1 MKYNKILAV
10 GVAGALV
17 MSTGGQVL
25 GLNNASAKEQVE
37 KQQDVKK
44 DNTKNTSEVKT
55 NKKEEN
61 KKEKEEAIKKIAQLA
76 NLSKK
81 EKEEYTKKIQEA
93 NDNSIIENTLKEATE
108 KSAQAEKLILEFKT
122 EIENAKKIKDNG
134 KKFPGAYKLLQDDIG
149 YAEKALEKNQKIE
162 GALTTFK
169 AAVQA
174 YNDSEYSPYERLQ
187 SILKEKGETIES
199 IDETDSTVINYW
211 EYESGRL
218 SMADGAIVH
227 PTKIIKTNKGYY
239 GLFAFK
245 SLNLM
250 TFKGFLGKLGIEN
263 GTGEFHNSSKPQGYD
278 PVTPISE
285 YNVIDG
291 FNDPVNG
298 ADTVM
303 KGKKFPKE
311 FLIPLKKESNEFSI
325 QVYVPV
331 MGLFNAGTQQA
342 RIRIH
347 WQQYDAQKELEK
359 LTELKKEKKESYKK
373 EILETTF
380 GEKIVE
386 GRKLK
391 VLNTPEKIKELVDKV
406 LHKAKEQNEEI
417 IKKEFKDFKE
427 NIINKIGYLD
437 NLTKE
442 QKDSFIKEVN
452 SKVTKEDIEKIY
464 QKAKEL
470 DKKQRKDVTPAPDI
484 TPTPEIKAGWEKDE
498 KGTKYQK
505 ENGSFAKNEWEPVNG
520 TWYHFDENGYM
531 QTGWLNSGGTW
542 YYLNADGSMAKD
554 TWIGTYYVD
563 ASGAW
568 VVEGW
573 QENSYGW
580 WYQRANGT
588 YPHNEWEIINGT
600 WYYFDAN
607 GYMLAD
613 EATPDGYYVDGNG
626 AWVR

>member
-55 NKKEEN
+55 NKKEE
-61 KKEKEEAIKKIAQLA
+61 AIIKITQLA

-470 DKKQRKDVTPAPDI
+470 NKEQAAV
-484 TPTPEIKAGWEKDE
+484 TPTPEIKAGLQKDE
-498 KGTKYQK
+498 KGTKYQR
-505 ENGSFAKNEWEPVNG
+505 ENGSFAKNEWEPING

-542 YYLNADGSMAKD
+542 YYLNVDGSMAKD

-563 ASGAW
+563 GSGSW
-568 VVEGW
+568 VIEGW
-573 QENSYGW
+573 QNNGYGW
-580 WYQRANGT
+580 WYQSANGT
-588 YPHNEWEIINGT
+588 YPSNEWKQINGI

-613 EATPDGYYVDGNG
+613 TTTPDGYYVDANG